1 MGSGRRPKK
10 LCVFEESKEPKE
22 LSKEETDKLIELLKK
37 IISDQGKELEEE
49 KMKSFSLMSEVVR
62 LRRVGEILGEDRDE
76 WASRAEKAERGLRN
90 LRRWMQI
97 SGMSG

>member
-1 MGSGRRPKK
+1 MGKGT
-10 LCVFEESKEPKE
+10 EEPKESRE
-22 LSKEETDKLIELLKK
+22 LSKEEIDELIGMLRE
-37 IISDQGKELEEE
+37 IISDQSKELEKE

-76 WASRAEKAERGLRN
+76 WALRAEKAERGLRN